1 MQNAGDDLCRLSP
14 SAAPRVPARNSFHS
28 TRYSNCPAT
37 TSTST
42 SATAS
47 LSSAAIFSKIKFVF
61 FQKHTENIHK
71 WLGMECSAPKRQMSK
86 TGTKKE
92 NQERC
97 GVLRMNRMLIR
108 PLHSIG
114 MEGAEI
120 AEWWQMNERKW
131 GWQGAPKLPIRWAP
145 YEWSPG
151 RSHSSLGRSAGSP
164 PSQRLV
170 STDEIGTFSP
180 VVKYDQWSPG
190 RAHAVVRPAGA
201 TVASAEAPARPV
213 ATAGFYRWNWHILSG
228 CKIWSMDSG
237 KRF

>member
-42 SATAS
+42 SATATAS

-61 FQKHTENIHK
+61 SRNIRKISTSDWEWNAARPSDK
-71 WLGMECSAPKRQMSK
+71 WAKLAQ
-86 TGTKKE
+86 KKE
-92 NQERC
+92 NQERR

-164 PSQRLV
+164 RRNGWFLPVKLAHSLRL
-170 STDEIGTFSP
+170 
-180 VVKYDQWSPG
+180 
-190 RAHAVVRPAGA
+190 
-201 TVASAEAPARPV
+201 
-213 ATAGFYRWNWHILSG
+213 
-228 CKIWSMDSG
+228 
-237 KRF
+237 